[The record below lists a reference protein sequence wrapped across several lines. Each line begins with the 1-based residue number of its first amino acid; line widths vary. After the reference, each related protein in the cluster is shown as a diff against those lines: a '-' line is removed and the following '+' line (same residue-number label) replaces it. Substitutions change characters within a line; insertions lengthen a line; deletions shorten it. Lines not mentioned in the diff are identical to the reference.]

1 MPDQP
6 FEWTKIIIDKYSYGT
21 KNQIDNYE
29 SLRLKLQEIRKA
41 GVDSE
46 QEIWK
51 EINQVRDKANAAHQ
65 EKNYIERDALNK
77 KAKDLKQ
84 EVTSLALD
92 NEEKVFAVFNK
103 VDDRFQVIDLIGL
116 TKERAIIRTQ
126 EVLTITHEAL
136 ISG

>member
-21 KNQIDNYE
+21 KNQINNYE

-51 EINQVRDKANAAHQ
+51 EINQVRDKANTAHQ

-103 VDDRFQVIDLIGL
+103 AENRFQLVDLIGL
-116 TKERAIIRTQ
+116 TQERAIIRTYQ
-126 EVLTITHEAL
+126 SLTITKEAL

>member
-21 KNQIDNYE
+21 KNQINNYE

-51 EINQVRDKANAAHQ
+51 EINQVRDKANTAHQ

-103 VDDRFQVIDLIGL
+103 AENRFQLVDLIGL
-116 TKERAIIRTQ
+116 TQERAIIMTQ
-126 EVLTITHEAL
+126 QSLTITKEAL

>member
-103 VDDRFQVIDLIGL
+103 AENRFQLVDLIGL
-116 TKERAIIRTQ
+116 TQERAIIRTQ
-126 EVLTITHEAL
+126 QSLTITKEAL

>member
-21 KNQIDNYE
+21 KNQINNYE

-51 EINQVRDKANAAHQ
+51 EINQVRDKANTAHQ

-103 VDDRFQVIDLIGL
+103 AENRFQLVDLIGL
-116 TKERAIIRTQ
+116 TQERAIIRTQ
-126 EVLTITHEAL
+126 QSLTITKEAL